1 MRETPIAYYMGV
13 QEHNFS
19 SILEAPNNE
28 ERGKY
33 SMARQPM
40 ITRTVTTTKAKVLCL
55 DIEQEKPFVQ
65 EVVLPRTYKDER
77 SMLKRIRPLVEN
89 DNVKVVHVQDV
100 SVEETLY
107 GMTEQQF
114 IDSATKLPPRNINK

>member
-1 MRETPIAYYMGV
+1 MRETPIAYYTGV
-13 QEHNFS
+13 QEHNSS

-33 SMARQPM
+33 SVARQPM

-89 DNVKVVHVQDV
+89 ENVKVVHVQEV

-114 IDSATKLPPRNINK
+114 IDSATKLPPRTINK

>member
-33 SMARQPM
+33 SVARQPM

-89 DNVKVVHVQDV
+89 DNVKVVHVQEV

-114 IDSATKLPPRNINK
+114 IDSATKLPPRTTNK

>member
-1 MRETPIAYYMGV
+1 MQETPIAYYIGV

-33 SMARQPM
+33 SVARQPM

-55 DIEQEKPFVQ
+55 NIVDEKPYVQ
-65 EVVLPRTYKDER
+65 EVILPRTYKDER
-77 SMLKRIRPLVEN
+77 SMLKRIKPLLEN
-89 DNVKVVHVQDV
+89 EHVKVVHVQ
-100 SVEETLY
+100 SAEVEETLY
-107 GMTEQQF
+107 GMTEQEF
-114 IDSATKLPPRNINK
+114 IETATKLPPRTINK